1 MVLVGGRWKVLL
13 LLVLPVASF
22 IAGLL
27 VFIQGFLLTRHALLD
42 ASTCSDFGELSEN
55 GCWMPK
61 KFNKTVLL
69 LIDGLR
75 YDFAAEDDTVKS
87 AVVPAFLN
95 KMPVFKEIISGIA
108 DIDSKG
114 TTHLP
119 WRGSGF
125 LAKFIADAPTT
136 TMQRLK
142 GLITGGLPTFIDLAQ
157 NFDSGSISEDNLVLQ
172 LEQHGRSIT
181 VLGDDTWRNLF
192 PNSFNRDFLF
202 PSFNVWDL
210 DTVDNGILEHLD
222 AELNNPR
229 CDVLIAHFLGVDH
242 VGHRYGPNHPS
253 MTRKLRQ
260 MNDVVRHVAQS
271 IHDDTLLLVFGDHG
285 MTATGDHGGDSDAEV
300 TAAFFVY
307 SPGLVKNFSSYY
319 RSSPH
324 SSTNTNESNIN
335 ELLFQGEIFPVGD
348 WRHQTPHLIQ
358 QVSLVPTV
366 SLLLGVPIPYSS
378 IGSVVPQLFGSLQ
391 DQVMALSLNVKQVHR
406 YLSHYNDKFSSN
418 RFPLSMWQK
427 LVSLKVDIDDIGR
440 INLSNSTHLEA
451 YKSSLKEEAVGKDLE
466 QIKNHLLMRRK
477 SLYEEYLSLAKAMC
491 EEVWATFDVTA
502 MAGGIFL
509 MIVALTNLA
518 IISLSLTK
526 KEEIFTYFFKGNCAI
541 CTIIMFT
548 LLLRS
553 WLPLPVLNFIPA
565 FLAGVVVVFH
575 ASKVNSLS
583 VYAAYKDLWPL
594 LIFGF
599 VCCSS
604 FSNSFVVHEDAVI
617 GFSLV
622 SLLAYSTLRL
632 LLIHKTRTF
641 EKGKIKNQAS
651 ISSVLAYIAVS
662 VFIVVG
668 VAVRWSSSYRR
679 CREEQSSCEPS
690 TNYLPL
696 SSIDSALQNKRFFIG
711 VFLLILTVSLPR
723 QWLSY
728 CGNLNGMRAAVFVYR
743 NATIICGVMIATY
756 WALDAVPKPSALILT
771 YMNYPPRVI
780 YALAA
785 ITILITFVK
794 PLLIFQLHKNKR
806 QYNVTNAHM
815 LIPELFNNLKE
826 DFGRNKRPDSD
837 CETPVVY
844 GLATAISAPLVTTG
858 SMAAIV
864 VLLLVGDGMALP
876 LLLLILTVAGFC
888 FLHAAIC
895 WQNPLLDS
903 VMRLRWVG
911 PVVWCLL
918 SLHGFYSTGHQ
929 TTFPTLPWS
938 AAFVGRVETGAG
950 GTLAPALLVL
960 LHTFSGHLLLGLLL
974 PLLPLAPLTL
984 GAILPTLRKKK
995 SGDELQRGE
1004 FVLLDRPEVFLAS
1017 LSSFAVSYVS
1027 LHCAKVLLTCIS
1039 CLFLRRHLMM
1049 WKIFAPHLIFESV
1062 GLVVT
1067 LCSVS
1072 FSVLLALRTLDVL
1085 QTWAI
1090 RISFL
1095 KEKPS

>member
-192 PNSFNRDFLF
+192 PN
-202 PSFNVWDL
+202 
-210 DTVDNGILEHLD
+210 
-222 AELNNPR
+222 
-229 CDVLIAHFLGVDH
+229 
-242 VGHRYGPNHPS
+242 
-253 MTRKLRQ
+253 
-260 MNDVVRHVAQS
+260 RHVAQS

-509 MIVALTNLA
+509 MI
-518 IISLSLTK
+518 
-526 KEEIFTYFFKGNCAI
+526 
-541 CTIIMFT
+541 
-548 LLLRS
+548 
-553 WLPLPVLNFIPA
+553 
-565 FLAGVVVVFH
+565 
-575 ASKVNSLS
+575 
-583 VYAAYKDLWPL
+583 
-594 LIFGF
+594 
-599 VCCSS
+599 
-604 FSNSFVVHEDAVI
+604 
-617 GFSLV
+617 
-622 SLLAYSTLRL
+622 
-632 LLIHKTRTF
+632 TRTF

-1017 LSSFAVSYVS
+1017 LSSFAVSYV
-1027 LHCAKVLLTCIS
+1027 LLTCIS